1 MGGGGVLARGAEK
14 EVKKENKKPGFG
26 KYPPRERCDLY
37 EPIKCECA
45 GLTVV
50 LCSVKGKCPFYKTS
64 EQARR
69 DRLDSI
75 RKRRRKGLLISDAEA
90 RMLLDAEKMPN
101 AEER

>member
-1 MGGGGVLARGAEK
+1 MKKG
-14 EVKKENKKPGFG
+14 KKEAVFG
-26 KYPPRERCDLY
+26 EYLPKERCDPY
-37 EPIKCECA
+37 EPVKCECA

-90 RMLLDAEKMPN
+90 QMLLEAVKLPDAKEQ
-101 AEER
+101 